1 MSRFSHQEQT
11 TTSASAAECFEA
23 GRRALA
29 DLGAR
34 PRVEGTNLVGH
45 LGSHAKMRL
54 FGGILGSRDWYPVR
68 IEVRIV
74 DAGSERTIVVDTAEN
89 VGMGWLVGMEDRLRT
104 RCQRVSMQ
112 VLEGVEKRLAT
123 AP

>member
-11 TTSASAAECFEA
+11 TTSASVAECVEA

-29 DLGAR
+29 DLGAG
-34 PRVEGTNLVGH
+34 PRVEGTDLVGH
-45 LGSHAKMRL
+45 LGSQVKMRL

-74 DAGSERTIVVDTAEN
+74 DAGSERTILVDTAEN
-89 VGMGWLVGMEDRLRT
+89 VGIGWLVGMEDRLRT

-123 AP
+123 AR

>member
-1 MSRFSHQEQT
+1 
-11 TTSASAAECFEA
+11 
-23 GRRALA
+23 
-29 DLGAR
+29 
-34 PRVEGTNLVGH
+34 
-45 LGSHAKMRL
+45 MRL